1 MSSGTE
7 GLCLVHHNELMLGT
21 TGAASHL
28 CLTAGCAGAP
38 GILAVGRQG
47 IESAAHHGSRV
58 LSARGLSRG
67 LFSAFLWVLPI
78 MVLVMCR
85 YLQLCHSS

>member
-1 MSSGTE
+1 M
-7 GLCLVHHNELMLGT
+7 HHNELMLGT
-21 TGAASHL
+21 TGVASDL

-38 GILAVGRQG
+38 GILAVARQG
-47 IESAAHHGSRV
+47 VEPAPHHGSSV
-58 LSARGLSRG
+58 LSSRGLSRG

-78 MVLVMCR
+78 IMLVMCR